1 MARIDITA
9 RVETERLA
17 NLLQQ
22 LSAQQL
28 PKAIKAGIRDASRA
42 GRTTLAKSIGQRYS
56 LSAAR
61 IKQDVPKARIAA
73 DGFSAVI
80 TTSRKPITAMQFKP
94 RETPKGLAMSI
105 YRGQR
110 IVVKS
115 GFMQHSNT
123 GKFTGRMPFRP
134 AQDDRLYSGDARRT
148 REGGWKVK
156 RNKPR
161 KGLDTV
167 VGPSIHAIYTGG
179 KWSPALQAR
188 TELRIEQ
195 ALEDGVIR
203 ALGAMGRGFLR

>member
-9 RVETERLA
+9 RVETEGLA
-17 NLLQQ
+17 NALRQM
-22 LSAQQL
+22 SAQQL
-28 PKAIKAGIRDASRA
+28 PRAIKAGIRDASRA

-61 IKQDVPKARIAA
+61 IKQDVPTARIAA

-94 RETPKGLAMSI
+94 RETPKGLSMSI

-110 IVVKS
+110 TVVKS
-115 GFMQHSNT
+115 GFLAK
-123 GKFTGRMPFRP
+123 GKPFKRRGPERMP
-134 AQDDRLYSGDARRT
+134 
-148 REGGWKVK
+148 
-156 RNKPR
+156 
-161 KGLDTV
+161 LDV
-167 VGPSIHAIYTGG
+167 IHGPSIHAIYTGG

-188 TELRIEQ
+188 TEIRIEQ
-195 ALEDGVIR
+195 ALEDGVLR